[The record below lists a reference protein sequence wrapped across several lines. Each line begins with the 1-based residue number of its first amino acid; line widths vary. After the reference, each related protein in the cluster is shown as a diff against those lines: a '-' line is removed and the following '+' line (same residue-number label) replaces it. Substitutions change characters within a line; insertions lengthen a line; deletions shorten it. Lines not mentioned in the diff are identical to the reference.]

1 MPLREYVCRNC
12 RIKIECLEYGDPCCH
27 ACIDCGETMDQVEY
41 SRPAWFKPGK
51 FGKGSGG
58 ESRQESG
65 E

>member
-1 MPLREYVCRNC
+1 
-12 RIKIECLEYGDPCCH
+12 
-27 ACIDCGETMDQVEY
+27 MDQVEY

-58 ESRQESG
+58 VSRQEPS